1 MSEHVAGPEAP
12 QEVLSKSE
20 RTKEGTLKSL
30 RVVLFVCLAALI
42 AAPAS
47 ASDFSFGTTA
57 RSIGMGGA
65 GLALADNPGNT
76 VVLNPAAPAASG
88 QRIRFIFPG
97 LEFHSS
103 GASFSDL
110 ADSIDKISSGN
121 ADDALDL
128 VNDFATRETTLT
140 FHTVTGIAGPFGV
153 TVAGDAQAVITPG
166 AAAAE
171 WAGAAMMFESGNV
184 NLSAVQSQISNA
196 NFQAAMTAAASGDL
210 TTANTAF
217 NAYLNDLS
225 QNFIDGSFVY
235 GPGVALSHGFNT
247 KSGGKLWLGANVN
260 LLKSEAHRWQVTAA
274 APGGLTVSGGAISAD
289 MNFDAVEQQVISR
302 SSVKADV
309 GLIYRPKN
317 SMLQYGMVV
326 ENLIE
331 PDLDG
336 IRNSK
341 ADRSV
346 SVGMAIVPTKNFLW
360 AVDLINLNGANGQ
373 EKQLRMG
380 GELRLGKFAAVR
392 AGYSSRTWTYGV
404 EVLGLNLAWAGKSAQ
419 LLSNVL
425 KF

>member
-1 MSEHVAGPEAP
+1 M
-12 QEVLSKSE
+12 
-20 RTKEGTLKSL
+20 KSL
-30 RVVLFVCLAALI
+30 HAILFVCLAALI
-42 AAPAS
+42 AAPAG

-103 GASFSDL
+103 GASFGDL
-110 ADSIDKISSGN
+110 ANSIDKISSGD
-121 ADDALDL
+121 AKDALDL
-128 VNDFATRETTLT
+128 VNDFATQETTLT
-140 FHTVTGIAGPFGV
+140 FHTVTGVAGPFGL
-153 TVAGDAQAVITPG
+153 TVAGDAQAVISPSP
-166 AAAAE
+166 AAAE
-171 WAGAAMMFESGNV
+171 WAGAAMVFQSGNV
-184 NLSAVQSQISNA
+184 NLSSVQSKITNT
-196 NFQAAMTAAASGDL
+196 NFQAAMTAAAGGDMAA
-210 TTANTAF
+210 ANTAF
-217 NAYLNDLS
+217 NAYTADLS

-235 GPGVALSHGFNT
+235 GPGVAVSHGFST
-247 KSGGKLWLGANVN
+247 KSGGQLWLGANLN

-274 APGGLTVSGGAISAD
+274 APSGLTASGGTVSAN
-289 MNFDAVEQQVISR
+289 MSFDAVEQQVVNR
-302 SSVKADV
+302 SSVKADA
-309 GLIYRPKN
+309 GLIYRPQN

-336 IRNSK
+336 VRNSK
-341 ADRSV
+341 TDRSV
-346 SVGMAIVPTKNFLW
+346 SVGLALVPTKNFLW
-360 AVDLINLNGANGQ
+360 AVDLVNLNGANNEQ
-373 EKQLRMG
+373 KQLRMG
-380 GELRLGKFAAVR
+380 GEFRLGKFAAVR

-404 EVLGLNLAWAGKSAQ
+404 EVMGLNLAWAGKSAQ